1 MLEQKQK
8 QNGPI
13 LNAVIG
19 YPLDHTQSP
28 LLHNTLYQALDIP
41 AVLLAFPNPKLKPLI
56 QVIKTLGIELT
67 AVTMPFKQEILK
79 YLDYCSPEVTV
90 LKAANTVI
98 QNNGKLY
105 GYNTDINGIEYALR
119 ELVITDKKVLIIG
132 AGGAVRALGYFMQKN
147 KAKIYW
153 LNRTEKK
160 LINIKKIFGGTV
172 LNYNNEKLQENI
184 NAMDIIINA
193 TPLGMYP
200 YIDVSPL
207 PNIRFNS
214 EQIIFDVIYNPVH
227 TILLKQAEKNKVKKI
242 IFGKDMFIGQGLR
255 QIELWM
261 EQSAFIS

>member
-1 MLEQKQK
+1 MLKQK

-19 YPLDHTQSP
+19 YPLDNTQSP
-28 LLHNTLYQALDIP
+28 LLHNILYQALDIP

-105 GYNTDINGIEYALR
+105 GYNTDIDGIAYALR
-119 ELVITDKKVLIIG
+119 DLVITNKKVLIIG
-132 AGGAVRALGYFMQKN
+132 AGGAARALGYFMQKN

-160 LINIKKIFGGTV
+160 LVNIKKIFGGTV

-184 NAMDIIINA
+184 KSMDIIINA
-193 TPLGMYP
+193 TPLGMHP
-200 YIDVSPL
+200 YINLSPL
-207 PNIRFNS
+207 SGYIFSPH
-214 EQIIFDVIYNPVH
+214 QILFDLVYNPVN
-227 TILLKQAEKNKVKKI
+227 TLLLKQAKKNKAKI
-242 IFGKDMFIGQGLR
+242 IPGINMFIGQGLR

-261 EQSAFIS
+261 E